1 MSEVLSVSKLKKEFG
16 DRTLFSDVSF
26 KLDDNKRLAIVGPN
40 GCGKSTLLKII
51 VGNEEATD
59 GNCIFAKDKTFGYL
73 AQYQN
78 EDIEY
83 DGIYEYVLSVRKD
96 ILEMEERIHALEVK
110 MQSESGDI
118 DSIMEEYHALTY
130 DFDRLEGNSYRSV
143 VSGVLK
149 GLGFNEEDFSKSM
162 SELSGGQKTRV
173 NLARLLV
180 EKPDLL
186 ILDEPVN
193 HLDMASIE
201 WLESFLSTYK
211 KGIIIVAH
219 DRYFLDRIATDV
231 YDLSSS
237 FSKEYHGNYSAFISQ
252 KDIEMLSRQ
261 RAYDKQQKEIKHQQ
275 EVIAKLRSFNREKSV
290 KRADSRQKLLD
301 RTEVMSDP
309 NEFKANMKI
318 TLDSADPSGKD
329 VISVE
334 SLSKSYDDINI
345 FEDISFDITRGEHV
359 AVIGE
364 NGCGKT
370 TLLKIIN
377 EVIPCNAGRIKIG
390 SNVRIAYYDQ
400 EQQNL
405 NESNTLYDELSDSYP
420 NLTETKI
427 RNVLAAFLFRADDA
441 YKLVS
446 ELSGGERGRISL
458 CKLMLSGAN
467 FLILDE
473 PTNHLDMESK
483 EILGNALNMF
493 DGTVL
498 YVSHDRYFINQTAS
512 RVLELRKDVGIVS
525 YLGNY
530 DYYLEKRDNIRIDSL
545 TDTPAVDDKSAS
557 KADWEE
563 QKKQAA
569 EQRKIDNQR
578 LKFEEEIEVLEE
590 KLKQIEDMYMDQ
602 TIASNSAKLNEL
614 NSEAEQ
620 IRLSLDALYD
630 KWESLV

>member
-16 DRTLFSDVSF
+16 ERVLFSDISF

-51 VGNEEATD
+51 VGQEPATD
-59 GNCIFAKDKTFGYL
+59 GSCVFAKDKTFGYL

-78 EDIEY
+78 EDIDY
-83 DGIYEYVLSVRKD
+83 DGIYDYVLSVRDD
-96 ILEMEERIHALEVK
+96 ILSMEARIHALELE
-110 MQSESGDI
+110 MQSSENDI
-118 DSIMEEYHALTY
+118 DSIMDEYHGLTY
-130 DFDRLEGNSYRSV
+130 EFDRLEGNSYRSMV
-143 VSGVLK
+143 GGILK
-149 GLGFNEEDFSKSM
+149 GLGFSEDDFSKSM
-162 SELSGGQKTRV
+162 KELSGGQKTRV

-186 ILDEPVN
+186 ILDEPIN

-201 WLESFLSTYK
+201 WLEGFLSNYRQ
-211 KGIIIVAH
+211 GIIIVAH
-219 DRYFLDRIATDV
+219 DRFFLDRIATDV
-231 YDLSSS
+231 YDLSGS
-237 FSKEYHGNYSAFISQ
+237 FSREYHGNYSSYVSQ
-252 KDIEMLSRQ
+252 KDIELLSAQ
-261 RAYDKQQKEIKHQQ
+261 RAYDKQQKEVKHQQ

-301 RTEVMSDP
+301 RKELMEDP
-309 NEFKANMKI
+309 NEYKADMKI
-318 TLDSADPSGKD
+318 TLDSGTPSGKD
-329 VISVE
+329 VMFVD
-334 SLSKSYDDINI
+334 SLAKSYDGMSV
-345 FEDISFDITRGEHV
+345 FREISFDVTRGEHI
-359 AVIGE
+359 AIIGE

-377 EVIPCNAGRIKIG
+377 EVIPPDRGNIKIG
-390 SNVRIAYYDQ
+390 TNVRIAYYDQ

-405 NESNTLYDELSDSYP
+405 CESNTLYDELSDSYP

-441 YKLVS
+441 YKLIS
-446 ELSGGERGRISL
+446 ELSGGERGRVSL
-458 CKLMLSGAN
+458 CKLMLSQAN

-512 RVLELRKDVGIVS
+512 RILELRRDAGIVS
-525 YLGNY
+525 YLGDY
-530 DYYLEKRDNIRIDSL
+530 DYYLQKRDNIRLDITEEEEAVSNDS
-545 TDTPAVDDKSAS
+545 DS
-557 KADWEE
+557 KKDWEE

-569 EQRKIDNQR
+569 ALRKIENQR
-578 LKFEEEIEVLEE
+578 LKYEEEIEQYETRLEE
-590 KLKQIEDMYMDQ
+590 IENLYMDE
-602 TIASNSAKLNEL
+602 TIASNSAMLNEL
-614 NSEAEQ
+614 NSEAVD
-620 IRLSLDALYD
+620 IRNCLETLYD